1 MVVRRA
7 LRDALVPDPFYESV
21 PGGSQDSHMVP
32 FVCGVDVITVVP
44 SLCYFFFLI
53 LFSIRM
59 YVYMYLYYIMIVSH
73 SSILNFIL

>member
-44 SLCYFFFLI
+44 SLCYFFF
-53 LFSIRM
+53 
-59 YVYMYLYYIMIVSH
+59 
-73 SSILNFIL
+73 